1 MVVIIGFEGSANKI
15 GVGIIRDGIVL
26 SNPRRTF
33 ITPPGHG
40 FMPSETAKHH
50 QKYVLEVTHEALK
63 EANIKPDE
71 IDAIAFTKGPGM
83 APPLQSVALVAR
95 TLSQLWSKPIIGVNH
110 CIGHI
115 EMGRLITGAKNP
127 TVLYVSGTSK

>member
-26 SNPRRTF
+26 ANPRHTF
-33 ITPPGHG
+33 ISPPGHG

-50 QKYVLEVTHEALK
+50 KEHVLGLTKQALEEAK
-63 EANIKPDE
+63 ITADQ

-83 APPLQSVALVAR
+83 GAPLL
-95 TLSQLWSKPIIGVNH
+95 
-110 CIGHI
+110 
-115 EMGRLITGAKNP
+115 
-127 TVLYVSGTSK
+127 TVGN